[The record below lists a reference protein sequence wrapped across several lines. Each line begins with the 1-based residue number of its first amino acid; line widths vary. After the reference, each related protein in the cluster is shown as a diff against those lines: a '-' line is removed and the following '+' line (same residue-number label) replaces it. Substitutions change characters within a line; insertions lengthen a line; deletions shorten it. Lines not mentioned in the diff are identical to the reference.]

1 MCRQLRRARVGATVL
16 RMSEPKSGP
25 GSRPSNGGGS
35 KKGGGAGV
43 AIAVGAALLGVVV
56 FGGPKIKSMFGGGDG
71 ADSADSAEGK
81 SGKKK
86 RKVKRVVNGEEREVE
101 EFADDES
108 AAFDSTNPPV
118 NPSDRDRWEKER
130 EERLKHRKQA
140 LEEYIRESRLGP
152 STHAMGEEGFGY
164 EGIVKPNARHESP
177 LALRKFS
184 TDPNNPKNP
193 ESREEQ
199 KKSKYAMLTGDVY
212 NVYPGVPLVAR
223 LTVTQGNPR
232 AADPQGAVL
241 EPIAVNLVSARLT
254 KRGTDGKVVVLGD
267 FPLNDQGQFGDAQAG
282 DRIYSG
288 SLDPTKIKG
297 LDGEVTLTAV
307 FTAPGE
313 SGEYAV
319 PLDWNVIAKP
329 HATITGPKGDALSEG
344 GSLDVYVGVNVTE
357 PGQYHFQ
364 AVIADQKG
372 TNLGWAEGR
381 PTLDRGAQTVTLNYY
396 GLLFQERKVD
406 GPYTV
411 NLVSGTHIYGARMD
425 QTSGLPEWSGTYAT
439 KPYKA
444 TQFTNEQSQ
453 DPERK
458 ARIAL
463 LEDEVARN
471 PGAVTKDG
479 PDLVLDESGNLVPGN
494 GRALPPGS
502 VGLPKETP
510 KPALPPEPT
519 PPQQPT
525 PPQPQPPK
533 P

>member
-1 MCRQLRRARVGATVL
+1 
-16 RMSEPKSGP
+16 MSEPKSAP
-25 GSRPSNGGGS
+25 GSKPSSGGGG
-35 KKGGGAGV
+35 KKGGGGV
-43 AIAVGAALLGVVV
+43 AIAVGAVLIGAVV
-56 FGGPKIKSMFGGGDG
+56 FGGPKIKAMLGGKGEVD
-71 ADSADSAEGK
+71 AADSAEGK
-81 SGKKK
+81 AGKKK

-101 EFADDES
+101 EFASDDD
-108 AAFDSTNPPV
+108 AAAYDSTNPPV
-118 NPSDRDRWEKER
+118 NPADRERWEKER
-130 EERLKHRKQA
+130 EARLEQRKKD
-140 LEEYIRESRLGP
+140 LEQYIHDSRLGP
-152 STHAMGEEGFGY
+152 STHSMGEEGFGY
-164 EGIVKPNARHESP
+164 DGIVRPNARHESP

-184 TDPNNPKNP
+184 TDPNSPKNP

-223 LTVTQGNPR
+223 LTVTQGNPS
-232 AADPQGAVL
+232 ADPLGPPL
-241 EPIAVNLVSARLT
+241 EPIAVTLVSARLT
-254 KRGTDGKVVVLGD
+254 KRSPDGKQTILGD
-267 FPLNDQGQFGDAQAG
+267 FPLNDQGQFGDTQAG

-288 SLDPTKIKG
+288 SLDPSKLKG

-307 FTAPGE
+307 FTVAGE

-329 HATITGPKGDALSEG
+329 HATITGPKGDALVEG
-344 GSLDVYVGVNVTE
+344 GSLDVYVGVNVNE

-372 TNLGWAEGR
+372 ANLGWAEGR

-396 GLLFQERKVD
+396 GLLFQEKKLD
-406 GPYTV
+406 GPYIV
-411 NLVSGTHIYGARMD
+411 NLVSGTHIHGARMD
-425 QTSGLPEWSGTYAT
+425 QTAAVPEWTGAYTT

-444 TQFTNEQSQ
+444 AQFTSEQSQ

-458 ARIAL
+458 SRIAQMQ
-463 LEDEVARN
+463 DDVARN

-479 PDLVLDESGNLVPGN
+479 PDMILDESGNLVPGN

-502 VGLPKETP
+502 VEMPKETP
-510 KPALPPEPT
+510 KPALPAE
-519 PPQQPT
+519 
-525 PPQPQPPK
+525 PQPSQPSQPSQPAPSPPK